1 MIVQFSDYCLP
12 LLLHIDSNVRG
23 NLGSIKWDYRALG
36 AVVKVMGAQVVPTS
50 SVLLMRGKDV
60 RKRALIEEVK
70 NWLWNWCGQQGL
82 RFCDRGTLF
91 EDQCLLGRDG
101 VQLSKWGK
109 DNFADSMA
117 DLIRRAINKEEGE
130 GTQRPCEGVMHRAA
144 EQWAQG
150 DVAGRDHKINDRAK
164 AGYFQHLQG
173 SKEMPT
179 RHYYGELPQTPSSNT
194 ACWGTPLKRLYGEET
209 REVRGVRMLPGLGS
223 Y

>member
-23 NLGSIKWDYRALG
+23 NLGSIKRDYRALG

-91 EDQCLLGRDG
+91 EDQCLLGRDRMRFPK
-101 VQLSKWGK
+101 QGK
-109 DNFADSMA
+109 GIFGGRMA
-117 DLIRRAINKEEGE
+117 DLLRRALN
-130 GTQRPCEGVMHRAA
+130 
-144 EQWAQG
+144 
-150 DVAGRDHKINDRAK
+150 
-164 AGYFQHLQG
+164 
-173 SKEMPT
+173 
-179 RHYYGELPQTPSSNT
+179 
-194 ACWGTPLKRLYGEET
+194 
-209 REVRGVRMLPGLGS
+209 
-223 Y
+223 